1 LIALWASIFT
11 PIGPAKAAL
20 PLRQFTINK
29 KTERAIS
36 VDFSVKDKVIVIT
49 GATGVICSTIAK
61 ELAGLGA
68 KLVWINRHAESGQV
82 LETEIRNQGGEAI
95 AIPADV
101 LDKASL
107 LAAREETLRRY
118 GKVDVL
124 INGAGGNKSEATTS
138 KTQSFFDLDL
148 EAFTSVLDRNL
159 TGAFLATQVFG
170 EVLVKQGAGVVLNI
184 ASMPSFQQLTNVVA
198 YGAAK
203 ASSFVNGAVTPIDGG
218 FSASSSV

>member
-68 KLVWINRHAESGQV
+68 KLVLINRHAESGQA

-124 INGAGGNKSEATTS
+124 INGAGGNKSEAITS
-138 KTQSFFDLDL
+138 KTQSFFDL
-148 EAFTSVLDRNL
+148 EAFTSVLDRKL

-184 ASMPSFQQLTNVVA
+184 ASMPSFQRLTNVVA

-203 ASSFVNGAVTPIDGG
+203 ASSFVNGAVIPIDGG